1 MFLRVFFSFG
11 VEDGLVWLGVEEL
24 GRIGVGNS
32 CFSLD
37 WGGSGDRD

>member
-1 MFLRVFFSFG
+1 MFSRAPSSFG
-11 VEDGLVWLGVEEL
+11 VEDGPVWLGVEEL

-32 CFSLD
+32 CLSLD